1 MAEKIIKSPK
11 EVTFTLTS
19 EELIVNG
26 KKQDASVQQRL
37 KERLKI
43 DSNDSFQ
50 YKRDG
55 NNTTT
60 TIVRN

>member
-1 MAEKIIKSPK
+1 
-11 EVTFTLTS
+11 
-19 EELIVNG
+19 VNG